1 MNRSAATG
9 WVKEVLKV
17 QPIADAKFVILK
29 DFDLAELRGYEQSK
43 ELTVDLLKK
52 WLVKYKFKN
61 WNKHLTSPGKLGK
74 EVTDEEKNERAR
86 EIADALSNN
95 QKWKSHGRPINMEEL
110 KELKLKIEDLE
121 KTPELRNLIRSYYD
135 ILNDH
140 VTRNDF
146 PIFIHT
152 RKFV

>member
-1 MNRSAATG
+1 M
-9 WVKEVLKV
+9 
-17 QPIADAKFVILK
+17 
-29 DFDLAELRGYEQSK
+29 
-43 ELTVDLLKK
+43 
-52 WLVKYKFKN
+52 
-61 WNKHLTSPGKLGK
+61 
-74 EVTDEEKNERAR
+74 TDEEKNERAR